1 MLAYF
6 IEKYLA
12 DRGTIRDAPLNV
24 LKFVKSIL
32 KDNERTVGYF
42 NCAVKRN
49 ILLQGYLFVTD

>member
-12 DRGTIRDAPLNV
+12 DQGTIRDAPLNV
-24 LKFVKSIL
+24 LKFVKSNL
-32 KDNERTVGYF
+32 KDERVVAYF

-49 ILLQGYLFVTD
+49 ILLQGYLFVTE